1 MIHVECHLLQAAF
14 HASLS
19 NMKQVLPLNFPMP
32 AFFITSPLWFCSLFL
47 CFISLLNWGPLEDRG
62 HNLTSDIGISH
73 GIQNRVVYTV
83 GAQLML
89 VVYSCV
95 GMRWSMSDGGRS
107 LYYGTLSG
115 WGGNGPTQGTS
126 DFLSSLVSRVLL
138 GSWDWSHGIPK
149 ARNLEV

>member
-1 MIHVECHLLQAAF
+1 MIHVECHLLRAAF

-19 NMKQVLPLNFPMP
+19 NMKRVLPLNFPVP
-32 AFFITSPLWFCSLFL
+32 AFFISSPLWFCSLFP
-47 CFISLLNWGPLEDRG
+47 CFISLLNWGPLEGRG
-62 HNLTSDIGISH
+62 HSLTSDIGISH

-89 VVYSCV
+89 VVDSCV
-95 GMRWSMSDGGRS
+95 GMSGSMSDRGRS
-107 LYYGTLSG
+107 LYCGTLSG
-115 WGGNGPTQGTS
+115 WGGNGTTQGTS

-149 ARNLEV
+149 ARNPEV